1 MTFTERLTPS
11 AWMFAASA
19 LLIPGGLLVFL
30 PISVPV
36 AVIAAVGFFVAACA
50 VLLLTAPVVEV
61 GSGVLRAGRA
71 RVPLGLI
78 SEAEAFRGDEAR
90 AERGVRLD
98 ARAYLSIRGWVDPV
112 VRVELADPNDPTPY
126 WLVSTRRP
134 EALVEAIRASGRTS
148 A

>member
-1 MTFTERLTPS
+1 MTFMERLTPS

-30 PISVPV
+30 PVSLPV
-36 AVIAAVGFFVAACA
+36 AIVAAVGFFTAACA
-50 VLLLTAPVVEV
+50 ALLITAPVIEV
-61 GSGVLRAGRA
+61 DADMLRAGRA
-71 RVPLGLI
+71 RLPLRLV
-78 SEAEAFRGDEAR
+78 SDAVAFRGEEAR

-112 VRVELADPNDPTPY
+112 VRVELADPDDPTPY

-134 EALVEAIRASGRTS
+134 DALVEAIRAGRRTP